1 MNYGGMERLV
11 AEMTHRID
19 HERFDVHIMALGYL
33 GHFSQGLDAVA
44 TLHLARPMSRWSM
57 LRPTSLAD
65 DIRAIAP
72 DVVHT
77 HSGVWYKVSRA
88 VGMAG
93 VPFHVHT
100 DHGRNTPDPW
110 LHRFIDRRASTN
122 TDVIVAVSELL
133 GTQLRRIV
141 RRPERVRVIPNGVN
155 VDTYAPGPDT
165 GALRRELGIAAETP
179 IIGSVGRLE
188 WIKGY
193 DVMIAAF
200 AQLLAT
206 WNERGTGGPRPV
218 LVLIGDGQE
227 RIALEQTAADAGC
240 RNSVHFLGWRSDI
253 LECERAFTFFTMSSR
268 SEGTS
273 VSLLEAMS
281 AGLCPIVTA
290 VGGNPVVLGEPL
302 AHRLV
307 PAQSP
312 TALADAWR
320 AALRD
325 TERRTSDAR
334 AARARVRSAFSLDAM
349 VRAYERVYVDG
360 PLADVPA
367 AHIASLNAPAVGVST
382 RAPAR

>member
-1 MNYGGMERLV
+1 
-11 AEMTHRID
+11 
-19 HERFDVHIMALGYL
+19 
-33 GHFSQGLDAVA
+33 
-44 TLHLARPMSRWSM
+44 M
-57 LRPTSLAD
+57 LRPTSLAE

-77 HSGVWYKVSRA
+77 HSGGWYKVSRA
-88 VGMAG
+88 VRMAG

-100 DHGRNTPDPW
+100 DHGRNNPDPW
-110 LHRFIDRRASTN
+110 LHRFIDRQASAN

-133 GTQLRRIV
+133 GAQLRHIV

-155 VDTYAPGPDT
+155 VDTYAPGPDD
-165 GALRRELGIAAETP
+165 GALRRALGIAAETP
-179 IIGSVGRLE
+179 IVGSVGRLE

-206 WNERGTGGPRPV
+206 WSEHETGLRPV

-227 RIALEQTAADAGC
+227 RAALEQAATDTGC
-240 RNSVHFLGWRSDI
+240 RGSVHFLGWRSDI
-253 LECERAFTFFTMSSR
+253 LECERAFTCFTMSSR

-290 VGGNPVVLGEPL
+290 VGGNPVVLGDTL

-307 PAQSP
+307 PPQSP
-312 TALADAWR
+312 DALADAWR
-320 AALRD
+320 TALRD
-325 TERRTSDAR
+325 AGQRASDAR
-334 AARARVRSAFSLDAM
+334 AARARVQSAFSLDAM
-349 VRAYERVYVDG
+349 VRAYERVYVEG
-360 PLADVPA
+360 PLTDAPA
-367 AHIASLNAPAVGVST
+367 ARVASLNTPAVGVST